1 MIKKQSQTKQTV
13 LKSRTKVAKLNL
25 SLKGGGGFTL
35 LETIVAVGL
44 IAVGLVSALALI
56 TTSLFYVSN
65 IQDRLVAANL
75 IAEGVEAV
83 RNIRDNNWL
92 QNKTWNN
99 GLADGDYQVA
109 YDSMSLSLYSGSG
122 NPLFL
127 DSNGLYNYTS
137 GTVTPYVRKISIL
150 NLSNYEI
157 RIITTVTWQRR
168 GITYSSSA
176 EDHLF
181 NWK

>member
-1 MIKKQSQTKQTV
+1 MK
-13 LKSRTKVAKLNL
+13 
-25 SLKGGGGFTL
+25 GFTL

-44 IAVGLVSALALI
+44 IVVGLVAALALI
-56 TTSLFYVSN
+56 TDSLFYVSN
-65 IQDRLVAANL
+65 IHDRLAAANL
-75 IAEGVEAV
+75 TAEGIEVV

-92 QNKTWNN
+92 QSRAWNS
-99 GLADGDYQVA
+99 GLTDGDYQVT
-109 YDSMSLSLYSGSG
+109 YDSMAPSSYSG
-122 NPLFL
+122 NPLL
-127 DSNGLYNYTS
+127 LASNGLYNYVS
-137 GTVTPYVRKISIL
+137 GVVTPYVRKVSIA

-157 RIITTVTWQRR
+157 RVIATITWQRR

>member
-1 MIKKQSQTKQTV
+1 MK
-13 LKSRTKVAKLNL
+13 LGKLN
-25 SLKGGGGFTL
+25 KNNNGFTL

-44 IAVGLVSALALI
+44 IVVGLISALALI

-75 IAEGVEAV
+75 MAEGIEAV
-83 RNIRDNNWL
+83 KNIRDNNWL
-92 QNKTWNN
+92 QNRAWNN

-109 YDSMSLSLYSGSG
+109 YDSMSLSLYSG
-122 NPLFL
+122 NPLLL

-137 GTVTPYVRKISIL
+137 GATTPYVRKISIT
-150 NLSNYEI
+150 NSSSYEI
-157 RIITTVTWQRR
+157 KVISTVTWQRR
-168 GITYSSSA
+168 GTTYSSSA

>member
-1 MIKKQSQTKQTV
+1 MLNFIPKFFKKKFRQNM
-13 LKSRTKVAKLNL
+13 A
-25 SLKGGGGFTL
+25 GFTL

-44 IAVGLVSALALI
+44 IVVGLVAALTLI
-56 TTSLFYVSN
+56 TNSLFYVSN

-75 IAEGVEAV
+75 TTEGIEVV

-92 QNKTWNN
+92 QNKVWND

-109 YDSMSLSLYSGSG
+109 YDSISLSPYSG
-122 NPLFL
+122 NPLLL
-127 DSNGLYNYTS
+127 DSNGLYSYTS
-137 GTVTPYVRKISIL
+137 GAATLYVRKISIA

-157 RIITTVTWQRR
+157 RVITTVTWQRR
-168 GITYSSSA
+168 GVIYSSSA
-176 EDHLF
+176 EEHLF

>member
-1 MIKKQSQTKQTV
+1 MV
-13 LKSRTKVAKLNL
+13 FKLLN
-25 SLKGGGGFTL
+25 KNNRGFTL

-44 IAVGLVSALALI
+44 IMVGFVAVLVLI
-56 TTSLFYVSN
+56 TTSLFYISN
-65 IQDRLVAANL
+65 IQDRLAAANL
-75 IAEGVEAV
+75 IAEGIEVV

-92 QNKTWNN
+92 QNRTWNS
-99 GLADGDYQVA
+99 GLANGDYQTA
-109 YDSMSLSLYSGSG
+109 YNSMSLSSYNGS
-122 NPLFL
+122 PLLL

-137 GTVTPYVRKISIL
+137 GAATPYVRKISIA

>member
-1 MIKKQSQTKQTV
+1 M
-13 LKSRTKVAKLNL
+13 
-25 SLKGGGGFTL
+25 

-44 IAVGLVSALALI
+44 IMVGFVAVLVLI
-56 TTSLFYVSN
+56 TTSLFYISN
-65 IQDRLVAANL
+65 IQDRLAAANL
-75 IAEGVEAV
+75 IAEGIEVV

-92 QNKTWNN
+92 QNRAWNS
-99 GLADGDYQVA
+99 GLANGDYQTA
-109 YDSMSLSLYSGSG
+109 YNSMSLSSYNGS
-122 NPLFL
+122 PLL
-127 DSNGLYNYTS
+127 LNSNGLYNYTS
-137 GTVTPYVRKISIL
+137 GATTSYVRKISIA

-157 RIITTVTWQRR
+157 RIIATVTWQRR

>member
-1 MIKKQSQTKQTV
+1 MKKFRQN
-13 LKSRTKVAKLNL
+13 VA
-25 SLKGGGGFTL
+25 GFTL

-44 IAVGLVSALALI
+44 IVTGLVSALALI
-56 TTSLFYVSN
+56 TNSLFYVSN
-65 IQDRLVAANL
+65 IQDRLIAANL
-75 IAEGVEAV
+75 AAEGIEVV

-92 QNKTWNN
+92 QNLAWNN

-109 YDSMSLSLYSGSG
+109 YDSMSLSSYSAS
-122 NPLFL
+122 PFLL

-137 GTVTPYVRKISIL
+137 GAATSYVRKISIA

-157 RIITTVTWQRR
+157 RIIAMVTWQRR

>member
-1 MIKKQSQTKQTV
+1 MRILRIANKNKK
-13 LKSRTKVAKLNL
+13 
-25 SLKGGGGFTL
+25 GGFTL

-44 IAVGLVSALALI
+44 IVVGLVAALALI

-65 IQDRLVAANL
+65 IQDRLAAANL
-75 IAEGVEAV
+75 TAEGIEVV

-92 QNKTWNN
+92 QNRAWNS
-99 GLADGDYQVA
+99 GLANGDYKVA
-109 YDSMSLSLYSGSG
+109 YNSTALSTFSN
-122 NPLFL
+122 NPFLL
-127 DSNGLYNYTS
+127 DSNTGLYNYSS
-137 GTVTPYVRKISIL
+137 GASTPYVRKISIA
-150 NLSNYEI
+150 NLSGYEMRVI
-157 RIITTVTWQRR
+157 ATVTWQKR

>member
-1 MIKKQSQTKQTV
+1 MK
-13 LKSRTKVAKLNL
+13 LGKLN
-25 SLKGGGGFTL
+25 KNNKGFTL

-44 IAVGLVSALALI
+44 IVVGLVAALALI

-65 IQDRLVAANL
+65 IQDRLAAANL
-75 IAEGVEAV
+75 IAEGIEVV

-92 QNKTWNN
+92 QNKVWNN
-99 GLADGDYQVA
+99 GLANGDYQVA
-109 YDSMSLSLYSGSG
+109 YNSTTLFSFSGS
-122 NPLFL
+122 PLLL
-127 DSNGLYNYTS
+127 DSNGIYNYTS
-137 GTVTPYVRKISIL
+137 GAATSYVRKISII

-157 RIITTVTWQRR
+157 RIISMVTWQRR

>member
-1 MIKKQSQTKQTV
+1 MV
-13 LKSRTKVAKLNL
+13 FKLLN
-25 SLKGGGGFTL
+25 KNNRGFTL

-44 IAVGLVSALALI
+44 IMVGFVAVLVLI
-56 TTSLFYVSN
+56 TTSLFYISN
-65 IQDRLVAANL
+65 IQDRLAAANL
-75 IAEGVEAV
+75 IAEGIEVV

-92 QNKTWNN
+92 QNRTWNS
-99 GLADGDYQVA
+99 GLANGDYQTA
-109 YDSMSLSLYSGSG
+109 YNSMSLSSYNGS
-122 NPLFL
+122 PLL
-127 DSNGLYNYTS
+127 LNSNGLYNYTS
-137 GTVTPYVRKISIL
+137 GATTSYVRKISIA

>member
-1 MIKKQSQTKQTV
+1 MLNSKFKIQNSKSQD
-13 LKSRTKVAKLNL
+13 
-25 SLKGGGGFTL
+25 GFTL

-44 IAVGLVSALALI
+44 IVVGLVAALALI

-65 IQDRLVAANL
+65 IQDRLAAANL
-75 IAEGVEAV
+75 TAEGIEVV

-92 QNKTWNN
+92 QNKVWNN
-99 GLADGDYQVA
+99 SLADGDYQIV
-109 YDSMSLSLYSGSG
+109 YNSTTLSSFSGS
-122 NPLFL
+122 PLLL
-127 DSNGLYNYTS
+127 DSNGIYNYTS
-137 GTVTPYVRKISIL
+137 GADTPYVRKISIA

-157 RIITTVTWQRR
+157 RIIATVTWQRR
-168 GITYSSSA
+168 AIIYSSSA

>member
-1 MIKKQSQTKQTV
+1 MV
-13 LKSRTKVAKLNL
+13 FKLLN
-25 SLKGGGGFTL
+25 KNNCGFTL

-44 IAVGLVSALALI
+44 IMVGFVAVLVLI
-56 TTSLFYVSN
+56 TTSLFYISN
-65 IQDRLVAANL
+65 IQDRLAAANL
-75 IAEGVEAV
+75 IAEGIEVV

-92 QNKTWNN
+92 QNRTWNS
-99 GLADGDYQVA
+99 GLANGDYQTA
-109 YDSMSLSLYSGSG
+109 YNSMSLSSYNGS
-122 NPLFL
+122 PLLL

-137 GTVTPYVRKISIL
+137 GAATPYVRKISIA

-157 RIITTVTWQRR
+157 RIIATVTWQRR

>member
-1 MIKKQSQTKQTV
+1 MK
-13 LKSRTKVAKLNL
+13 LGKLN
-25 SLKGGGGFTL
+25 KNMAGFTL
-35 LETIVAVGL
+35 LETIVAIGL
-44 IAVGLVSALALI
+44 IVVGLVSALALI
-56 TTSLFYVSN
+56 TNSLFYVSN
-65 IQDRLVAANL
+65 IHDRLATANL
-75 IAEGVEAV
+75 MAESIEVV
-83 RNIRDNNWL
+83 RSIRDNNWL
-92 QNKTWNN
+92 QNRAWNS
-99 GLADGDYQVA
+99 GLTNGDYQVV
-109 YDSMSLSLYSGSG
+109 YNSMALSSYNGI
-122 NPLFL
+122 PLLL

-137 GTVTPYVRKISIL
+137 GAATPYVRKISIA

>member
-1 MIKKQSQTKQTV
+1 MIKSE
-13 LKSRTKVAKLNL
+13 KLIKNNN
-25 SLKGGGGFTL
+25 GFTL
-35 LETIVAVGL
+35 LETIVAVSLIVVGL
-44 IAVGLVSALALI
+44 ISALGLI

-75 IAEGVEAV
+75 MAEGIEVA

-92 QNKTWNN
+92 QSQPWNN
-99 GLADGDYQVA
+99 GLANGDYQVA
-109 YDSMSLSLYSGSG
+109 YNSMSLSLYSG
-122 NPLFL
+122 NPLLL

-137 GTVTPYVRKISIL
+137 GATTPYVRKISIAD
-150 NLSNYEI
+150 LSNYEI
-157 RIITTVTWQRR
+157 QVISTVTWQRR
-168 GITYSSSA
+168 GTTYSSSA

>member
-1 MIKKQSQTKQTV
+1 MK
-13 LKSRTKVAKLNL
+13 LEKLN
-25 SLKGGGGFTL
+25 KNNKGFTL

-44 IAVGLVSALALI
+44 IVVGLVAALVLI

-65 IQDRLVAANL
+65 IQDRLAAANL
-75 IAEGVEAV
+75 TAEGIEVV

-92 QNKTWNN
+92 QNLVWNN
-99 GLADGDYQVA
+99 GLADGDYQAA
-109 YDSMSLSLYSGSG
+109 YDSMSLSLYSAD
-122 NPLFL
+122 PLLL
-127 DSNGLYNYTS
+127 DSNGVYNYTS
-137 GTVTPYVRKISIL
+137 GETTSYVRKISIL

-157 RIITTVTWQRR
+157 RIVAAVTWQRR

-176 EDHLF
+176 EEHLF

>member
-1 MIKKQSQTKQTV
+1 MV
-13 LKSRTKVAKLNL
+13 FKLLN
-25 SLKGGGGFTL
+25 KNNRGFTL

-44 IAVGLVSALALI
+44 IMVGFVAVLVLI
-56 TTSLFYVSN
+56 TTSLFYISN
-65 IQDRLVAANL
+65 IQDRLAAANL
-75 IAEGVEAV
+75 IAEGIEVV

-92 QNKTWNN
+92 QNRTWNS
-99 GLADGDYQVA
+99 GLANGDYQTA
-109 YDSMSLSLYSGSG
+109 YNSMSLSSYNGS
-122 NPLFL
+122 PLLL

-137 GTVTPYVRKISIL
+137 GAATPYVRKISIA

-157 RIITTVTWQRR
+157 RIIATVTWQRR

>member
-1 MIKKQSQTKQTV
+1 ME
-13 LKSRTKVAKLNL
+13 LGKLN
-25 SLKGGGGFTL
+25 KNNNGFTL

-44 IAVGLVSALALI
+44 IVVGLISALALI

-65 IQDRLVAANL
+65 IQDRLMAANL
-75 IAEGVEAV
+75 TAEGIEVV

-92 QNKTWNN
+92 QSKVWNN

-109 YDSMSLSLYSGSG
+109 YDSTILSSFSGS
-122 NPLFL
+122 PLFL
-127 DSNGLYNYTS
+127 DSNGIYNYISSGAATS
-137 GTVTPYVRKISIL
+137 YVRKISIL

-157 RIITTVTWQRR
+157 QIIAFVTWQRR
-168 GITYSSSA
+168 GITYSNSV
-176 EDHLF
+176 EEHLF

>member
-1 MIKKQSQTKQTV
+1 MK
-13 LKSRTKVAKLNL
+13 LGKLN
-25 SLKGGGGFTL
+25 KNNKGFTL

-56 TTSLFYVSN
+56 TTSLFYISN
-65 IQDRLVAANL
+65 IQDRLATANL
-75 IAEGVEAV
+75 MAEGIEAV

-92 QNKTWNN
+92 QNKTWND

-109 YDSMSLSLYSGSG
+109 YDSMSLSLYSGG
-122 NPLFL
+122 PLLL

-137 GTVTPYVRKISIL
+137 GAATSYVRKISIA

-157 RIITTVTWQRR
+157 RIIAVVTWQRR

-176 EDHLF
+176 EEHLF

>member
-1 MIKKQSQTKQTV
+1 MNS
-13 LKSRTKVAKLNL
+13 
-25 SLKGGGGFTL
+25 GFTL

-44 IAVGLVSALALI
+44 IVVGLVSALALI

-65 IQDRLVAANL
+65 IQDRLAAANL
-75 IAEGVEAV
+75 AAEGIEVV

-92 QNKTWNN
+92 QNKAWNN
-99 GLADGDYQVA
+99 GLANGDYQVA
-109 YDSMSLSLYSGSG
+109 YDSMLLSSYTGSPLLFDSGTGLYSYASG
-122 NPLFL
+122 A
-127 DSNGLYNYTS
+127 
-137 GTVTPYVRKISIL
+137 VTLYVRKISIV

-157 RIITTVTWQRR
+157 RITSTVTWQRR
-168 GITYSSSA
+168 GVTYSSSA

>member
-1 MIKKQSQTKQTV
+1 M
-13 LKSRTKVAKLNL
+13 NN
-25 SLKGGGGFTL
+25 GFTL

-44 IAVGLVSALALI
+44 IIVGLVAALGLI
-56 TTSLFYVSN
+56 TTSLFYISN

-75 IAEGVEAV
+75 IAEGIEVV

-92 QNKTWNN
+92 QNPLDRSKWNI
-99 GLADGDYQVA
+99 GLNNGDYQVA
-109 YDSMSLSLYSGSG
+109 YDSIPPLSVYSDSAILLDPNTGLYSYASGSI
-122 NPLFL
+122 
-127 DSNGLYNYTS
+127 T
-137 GTVTPYVRKISIL
+137 TPYKRKVSITNLPNGYEMQIISTI
-150 NLSNYEI
+150 
-157 RIITTVTWQRR
+157 TWQRR

>member
-1 MIKKQSQTKQTV
+1 MNS
-13 LKSRTKVAKLNL
+13 
-25 SLKGGGGFTL
+25 GFTL

-44 IAVGLVSALALI
+44 IVVGLVSALALI

-65 IQDRLVAANL
+65 VQDRLVAANL
-75 IAEGVEAV
+75 TAEGIEVV

-92 QNKTWNN
+92 QNKPWNS
-99 GLADGDYQVA
+99 GLADGDYQA
-109 YDSMSLSLYSGSG
+109 TYDSMSLSSYTGGPLLFDSDTGLYSYASG
-122 NPLFL
+122 A
-127 DSNGLYNYTS
+127 
-137 GTVTPYVRKISIL
+137 VTLYVRKISIV

-157 RIITTVTWQRR
+157 RITSTVTWQRR
-168 GITYSSSA
+168 GVTYSSSA

>member
-1 MIKKQSQTKQTV
+1 MK
-13 LKSRTKVAKLNL
+13 LGKLN
-25 SLKGGGGFTL
+25 KNNKGFTL

-44 IAVGLVSALALI
+44 IAVGLVAALALI

-65 IQDRLVAANL
+65 IQDRLAAANL
-75 IAEGVEAV
+75 MAEGIETV

-92 QNKTWNN
+92 QNKVWNN
-99 GLADGDYQVA
+99 GLANGDYQVA
-109 YDSMSLSLYSGSG
+109 YNSIALSSYSGS
-122 NPLFL
+122 PLLL
-127 DSNGLYNYTS
+127 DSNGFYNYTS
-137 GTVTPYVRKISIL
+137 GAITPYVRKISIV

-157 RIITTVTWQRR
+157 RVISTVTWQRR
-168 GITYSSSA
+168 GIIYNSSA